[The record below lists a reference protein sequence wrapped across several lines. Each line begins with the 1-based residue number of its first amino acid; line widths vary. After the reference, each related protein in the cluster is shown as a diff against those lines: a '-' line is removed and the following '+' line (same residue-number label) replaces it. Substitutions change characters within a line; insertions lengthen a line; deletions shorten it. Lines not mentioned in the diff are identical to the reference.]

1 VDFDWPE
8 PLVVTPVEVLGHS
21 WDKPA
26 PLNSGIKVV
35 DVEVIVCATH
45 LRDFIDKKDFLYGN
59 TQINLSSRPY

>member
-1 VDFDWPE
+1 MAGSLDIE
-8 PLVVTPVEVLGHS
+8 AALCGTY
-21 WDKPA
+21 KPA

-45 LRDFIDKKDFLYGN
+45 LRDFTDKKDFLYGN